1 MIYLLEDDANI
12 RNFVIYALENSGFN
26 ARGFEKP
33 SEFFSVLPDEMPE
46 LLLLDLMLPEEDG
59 LKVLNKLRSKSETKN
74 LPIILLTAKST
85 EYDKVI
91 GFDSGADDY
100 ITKPFSM
107 LELLARIKA
116 LLRRADPKRDQ
127 NEYIVGDLAVNPSKH
142 TVTVSGKVVTLTFKE
157 FELLYLL
164 ISDEGT
170 VFTRDDILRRVWGM
184 EFDGENRTVDV
195 HIRTLRAKLG
205 DSGNLIET
213 VRGMGY
219 KIGGNKG

>member
-12 RNFVIYALENSGFN
+12 RNFVIYALQNSGFN

-59 LKVLNKLRSKSETKN
+59 LKVLNKLRCKSETKN

-116 LLRRADPKRDQ
+116 LLRRADPMRDQ
-127 NEYIVGDLAVNPSKH
+127 NEYVVGDLAVNP
-142 TVTVSGKVVTLTFKE
+142 
-157 FELLYLL
+157 
-164 ISDEGT
+164 
-170 VFTRDDILRRVWGM
+170 
-184 EFDGENRTVDV
+184 
-195 HIRTLRAKLG
+195 
-205 DSGNLIET
+205 
-213 VRGMGY
+213 
-219 KIGGNKG
+219 